1 MTIAPAIR
9 ECLHAAGTGADGG
22 VRLGGGALAISAAVR
37 GLADTQVHDRH
48 LRALADGVAGY
59 VRGAEDA
66 LDLRAEALARILG
79 AHYGYGVD
87 RDGEIEDGPEDGGQ
101 PEFAC
106 LIGAIE
112 HRHAS
117 ALVLGILYLDTA
129 RALGWAAEG
138 LDFPGRFLVRLDRG
152 RERRIL
158 SPLDGGHTLDAPAL
172 RALLK
177 AAAGNGAELTPA
189 HYRPMENRAIL
200 YRYQSEM
207 KMRLLRAGRLEDA
220 LAAVEAML
228 LAQPRAAGL
237 WREAGLI
244 HARLDNVPAAVL
256 ALERFIEIADEEDAR
271 YKASQLLCDLRSRL
285 P

>member
-1 MTIAPAIR
+1 MSIAPAIR
-9 ECLHAAGTGADGG
+9 ERLSAAGTGADGALL
-22 VRLGGGALAISAAVR
+22 LGAGALALSAAVR
-37 GLADTQVHDRH
+37 ELKDTEVHDRH
-48 LRALADGVAGY
+48 LQALADGVAGY
-59 VRGAEDA
+59 VRGAEDT

-87 RDGEIEDGPEDGGQ
+87 KVADGEGVDDDGQ

-112 HRHAS
+112 HRHAT
-117 ALVLGILYLDTA
+117 ALVLGILYLTTA
-129 RALGWAAEG
+129 RALGWDAEG
-138 LDFPGRFLVRLDRG
+138 LDFPGRFLVRLDLG
-152 RERRIL
+152 PQRRIL

-177 AAAGNGAELTPA
+177 AAAGNDAELTPT
-189 HYRPMENRAIL
+189 HYRAMENRAIL

-207 KMRLLRAGRLEDA
+207 KMRLLRAGRLEEA
-220 LAAVEAML
+220 LYAVEAML
-228 LAQPRAAGL
+228 LAQPLAAGL

-244 HARLDNVPAAVL
+244 HARLDNVSAAVV

-271 YKASQLLCDLRSRL
+271 YKASQLITELRSRL